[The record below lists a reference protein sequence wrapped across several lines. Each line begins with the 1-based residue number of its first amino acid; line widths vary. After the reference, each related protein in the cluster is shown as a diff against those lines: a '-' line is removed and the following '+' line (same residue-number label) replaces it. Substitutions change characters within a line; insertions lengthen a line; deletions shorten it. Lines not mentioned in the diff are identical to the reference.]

1 MSSRLAVVIPVY
13 NHAHYVERAIR
24 SVLDQTRPVDRLV
37 VIDDGSPDNSVEVIR
52 AMNDSRIELHTQ
64 ENQNAFNTINR
75 AIKMAAE
82 DCDFIA
88 ILNSDD
94 YYHLDRFE
102 KLLPILEADKTK
114 SVICSAV
121 QVIDEHS
128 ENLADDHNRMKWFN
142 AVWSVAED
150 PAITMAEWMGM
161 ANWPATTSNVL
172 GRASYMAANPFK
184 PYHFNHDYYFLVGAA
199 WRDEIM
205 LHHEKLVHYRVL
217 AHNTITTAPAPLMRE
232 LLRQHLD
239 LLKDLRGELLVDFEM
254 RRRMKLYFR
263 AAYDSLS
270 SLHMGLLMMVFS
282 ELLQEKSHDEIL
294 ALVNGMTEDDLGE
307 LQVFPNRHHI
317 NAYKSEGPLGK
328 NTQLPEKV
336 DELRTRLDGLLA
348 EKSAGDEYRALIT
361 AIVQSKWV
369 SLGRIFGGCRDLVS
383 GKGKGSHEKLESLR
397 AAIDSSAWVKLG
409 HVFGAA
415 KFDL

>member
-1 MSSRLAVVIPVY
+1 MPSRLAVVIPVY

-52 AMNDSRIELHTQ
+52 AINDVRIELHTQ

-94 YYHLDRFE
+94 YYYLDRFE
-102 KLLPILEADKTK
+102 KLLPILEANENK

-121 QVIDEHS
+121 QVIDEHGES
-128 ENLADDHNRMKWFN
+128 LAEDHNRMKWFN
-142 AVWSVAED
+142 AVWSVADD

-184 PYHFNHDYYFLVGAA
+184 PYHFNHDYYFLTGAA

-205 LHHEKLVHYRVL
+205 LHHEKLVYYRVH
-217 AHNTITTAPAPLMRE
+217 AHNTITSAPAPLMRE

-239 LLKDLRGELLVDFEM
+239 LLKDLRGELLADPEM
-254 RRRMKLYFR
+254 RRRMKVYFR

-270 SLHMGLLMMVFS
+270 SLHMGLLMMTFS
-282 ELLQEKSHDEIL
+282 DLLQEKSHDEIL
-294 ALVNGMTEDDLGE
+294 AMVNGMNEDDLDE

-336 DELRTRLDGLLA
+336 DELRAKLDGLLV
-348 EKSAGDEYRALIT
+348 EKSTNDEYRALLT
-361 AIVQSKWV
+361 AVLQSKWV
-369 SLGRIFGGCRDLVS
+369 SLGRVFGRCKDLVS
-383 GKGKGSHEKLESLR
+383 GKGMGPQDKLEKLR
-397 AAIDSSAWVKLG
+397 AAINSSAWVKLG
-409 HVFGAA
+409 RAFGAA
-415 KFDL
+415 KLDV

>member
-52 AMNDSRIELHTQ
+52 AMNDPRIELHTQ

-75 AIKMAAE
+75 AIRMAAE

-94 YYHLDRFE
+94 YYHPERFE
-102 KLLPILEADKTK
+102 KLLPLLEADKSK

-128 ENLADDHNRMKWFN
+128 ENLAEDHNRMKWFN
-142 AVWSVAED
+142 AVWSVAQD
-150 PAITMAEWMGM
+150 PSITMAEWMGM

-172 GRASYMAANPFK
+172 GRAGYMAANPFK

-199 WRDEIM
+199 WRDQIM
-205 LHHEKLVHYRVL
+205 LHHEKLVYYRVH

-239 LLKDLRGELLVDFEM
+239 LLKDLRGELLADEEM

-270 SLHMGLLMMVFS
+270 SLHMGLLMMILS
-282 ELLQEKSHDEIL
+282 ELLQEKSHDDIV
-294 ALVNGMTEDDLGE
+294 AIVNGMREDDLDE
-307 LQVFPNRHHI
+307 LRVFPNRHHI
-317 NAYKSEGPLGK
+317 NAYKTEGPLGQ
-328 NTQLPEKV
+328 NSQLPEKV
-336 DELRTRLDGLLA
+336 DALRAKLEELLA
-348 EKSAGDEYRALIT
+348 EKSASDRYRALST
-361 AIVQSKWV
+361 AVLQSKWV
-369 SLGRIFGGCRDLVS
+369 ALGRVFGGCKELVS
-383 GKGKGSHEKLESLR
+383 NKGKGSQDKLEQLN
-397 AAIDSSAWVKLG
+397 AAIDASVWVKLG
-409 HVFGAA
+409 RAFGAA
-415 KFDL
+415 KFDV